1 MVITDI
7 FQSWKE
13 HRFIIASTDITDGE
27 RIVVLT
33 DMQFWVENLNDL
45 IEWCDN
51 TPGATNEGMTVVFN
65 TDESLMM
72 FVLRWS

>member
-1 MVITDI
+1 MTDI
-7 FQSWKE
+7 FQSWKDN
-13 HRFIIASTDITDGE
+13 RFIIASTEITDGE

-33 DMQFWVENLNDL
+33 DTKFWVENLNEL

-51 TPGATNEGMTVVFN
+51 TPDAQANGLTVTFN
-65 TDESLMM
+65 TDQALMM